1 MAYSFNSFEDLNDQL
16 LETIYDNATQR
27 IIATDEYMTLQAQ
40 TTAELNAFMAALS
53 PEAKEQFEHCRNIR
67 LQEDECLQMNLLKEG
82 ILYGLGLKRTLS
94 Q

>member
-1 MAYSFNSFEDLNDQL
+1 MTSPFDSFEDLNNQS
-16 LETIYDNATQR
+16 LENIYEYVTPK
-27 IIATDEYMTLQAQ
+27 IINTDEYMTLQAQ

-53 PEAKEQFEHCRNIR
+53 PEAKEHFEHCRNIR

>member
-53 PEAKEQFEHCRNIR
+53 PEAKEQFERYRNTQ
-67 LQEDECLQMNLLKEG
+67 LQEDTYLQMNILKAG
-82 ILYGLGLKRTLS
+82 IHCGTGLKQALS